1 MLQDSLFWKKNRVKE
16 TRAGLADRGDSA
28 DGGGFADGGASK
40 LTIGA
45 GTLVG
50 NPAKLLSRRKKE
62 ASAEADEV
70 VDGDESKEGADEKDD
85 ILAQLRRWK
94 IEMAESFSRFQLEQ
108 DVDLEFEVP
117 EKFEAMP
124 PPPPRPPQPQAQQ
137 ASGGYAPAPPP
148 PRFTPQPP
156 KMVPHPPPPRG
167 GRPRPG
173 GRSVKGVESR
183 PRSAVETSG
192 GGVDRLVLE

>member
-1 MLQDSLFWKKNRVKE
+1 MSAEGWGFGGDSLQDSLFWKKNRVKE
-16 TRAGLADRGDSA
+16 TRAGLVDRGDSA

-62 ASAEADEV
+62 APAEADEV
-70 VDGDESKEGADEKDD
+70 ADGDESKEGVDEKDD

-94 IEMAESFSRFQLEQ
+94 IEMAESFSRFQLER
-108 DVDLEFEVP
+108 DADLEFEVP

-148 PRFTPQPP
+148 PLSLI
-156 KMVPHPPPPRG
+156 HI
-167 GRPRPG
+167 
-173 GRSVKGVESR
+173 
-183 PRSAVETSG
+183 
-192 GGVDRLVLE
+192 

>member
-1 MLQDSLFWKKNRVKE
+1 M
-16 TRAGLADRGDSA
+16 T
-28 DGGGFADGGASK
+28 
-40 LTIGA
+40 
-45 GTLVG
+45 
-50 NPAKLLSRRKKE
+50 
-62 ASAEADEV
+62 SAEAAAEAPRVSDRAQTAGIEKSKDAPEFADADRDARTTPTSAHATGV
-70 VDGDESKEGADEKDD
+70 KAREGQVESSDSDSNQDGERNGVKHGDEGRRHGEGAKKVAAQRDAL
-85 ILAQLRRWK
+85 ILESRTLKHKCEQQALAL
-94 IEMAESFSRFQLEQ
+94 AE
-108 DVDLEFEVP
+108 
-117 EKFEAMP
+117 
-124 PPPPRPPQPQAQQ
+124 AQQ

-183 PRSAVETSG
+183 PRSAVETSS

>member
-1 MLQDSLFWKKNRVKE
+1 MAGICCRIRCFGKNRVKE
-16 TRAGLADRGDSA
+16 TRAGLVDRGDSA

-62 ASAEADEV
+62 APAEADEV
-70 VDGDESKEGADEKDD
+70 ADGDESKEGVDEKDD

-94 IEMAESFSRFQLEQ
+94 IEMAESFSRFQLER
-108 DVDLEFEVP
+108 DADLEFEVP

-124 PPPPRPPQPQAQQ
+124 PPPPRPPQPQAP

-148 PRFTPQPP
+148 PGCRIRRRWCRIR
-156 KMVPHPPPPRG
+156 PHRG
-167 GRPRPG
+167 EVDLDPG
-173 GRSVKGVESR
+173 EG
-183 PRSAVETSG
+183 ASG
-192 GGVDRLVLE
+192 GWNPGLVARWKLAAAA

>member
-62 ASAEADEV
+62 APAEADEV
-70 VDGDESKEGADEKDD
+70 ADGDESKEGVDEKDD

-94 IEMAESFSRFQLEQ
+94 IEMAESFSRFQLER

-124 PPPPRPPQPQAQQ
+124 PPPRPPQPQAQQ
-137 ASGGYAPAPPP
+137 ASGGS
-148 PRFTPQPP
+148 R
-156 KMVPHPPPPRG
+156 RL
-167 GRPRPG
+167 RPRPG
-173 GRSVKGVESR
+173 SRRSRRRWCRIR
-183 PRSAVETSG
+183 PHRGEVGLDPG
-192 GGVDRLVLE
+192 GGASRGWNPGRVARWKLAAAA